1 MQGLSIVI
9 PALNEAHGLAGVLQ
23 ALAPLQASGTQVIVA
38 DGGSTDSTTALARA
52 AGAWVVSSP
61 QGRARQMNAGAAHA
75 AAHTLL
81 FLHADTQLPPN
92 ADQLIAKANDLNAE
106 ELNEYQSLIKSFAP
120 PQGAAPKAR

>member
-38 DGGSTDSTTALARA
+38 DGGSTDNTAALARA

-61 QGRARQMNAGAAHA
+61 QGRAR
-75 AAHTLL
+75 
-81 FLHADTQLPPN
+81 
-92 ADQLIAKANDLNAE
+92 
-106 ELNEYQSLIKSFAP
+106 
-120 PQGAAPKAR
+120 AR